1 MMNFHLQK
9 SAQIPALISGV
20 AVIVLSTLA
29 LTKLPLAR
37 HPDSTFGNTG
47 DMSTQQTDDT
57 STRHSAS
64 RKAKLKPKCNECGV
78 VESMQRVNADIDAP
92 AIYEIK
98 VRMRDGSMHISH
110 DANPANWRR
119 GQHVILVGGNQT

>member
-1 MMNFHLQK
+1 MMNLHLQK
-9 SAQIPALISGV
+9 SAQLRALITGV
-20 AVIVLSTLA
+20 AVILLSTLA

-37 HPDSTFGNTG
+37 HPDSAFANTG
-47 DMSTQQTDDT
+47 DISTQQTDDT
-57 STRHSAS
+57 STRHSPS

-78 VESMQRVNADIDAP
+78 VESMQRVSSDAGSP